1 MRFVLILALCLPTL
15 TFAEEVT
22 LENLVRAE
30 TDHMIRANMEAY
42 GVKVG
47 DLAHQ
52 REMVDL
58 KNQPVI
64 RMNVDTLYSSLV
76 LDLSE
81 PAEITLPE
89 IGGRYQSMHVMSQ
102 DHYMFVEATPG
113 TYRLTE
119 DEVGTRF
126 AAVAFR
132 TFADPAD
139 PEDIA
144 AAHKAQDGIAVS
156 GGGDGPFEAPDWDLS
171 QLSAARQAINDLVA
185 DIGFNTRYAF
195 GRKDEV
201 RPVDYVVGALAG
213 WAGLPVSA
221 AMYVLDSVEKNDGKT
236 PHAVTVK
243 DVPVDAFWSVTVY
256 NEDGYMEPNDLN
268 RNSYNGVTAKP
279 NDDGSITLHFGG
291 CGDAQVN
298 CIPITPGWNYA
309 IRLYQPQEEILDGS
323 WTFPAIEPGN

>member
-256 NEDGYMEPNDLN
+256 NEDGYMEANDLN

-291 CGDAQVN
+291 CGDDRVN

-309 IRLYQPQEEILDGS
+309 IRLYQPREEILDGS
-323 WTFPAIEPGN
+323 WTFPAIEPAN